1 MTLNYENYQA
11 KEENIPQSS
20 FQNTLPMNPKTGL
33 SEEANTANV
42 VISQTGLS
50 EDSAV
55 QQPKFDP
62 SMITS
67 SPQEIVIPVVTSLS
81 PIPQQHSDSYV
92 TVISRQTG
100 FNSSQV
106 PQIASVEGTTDEL
119 GKSTV
124 VKTDYQS
131 LVNTS
136 SDNIVGHHTVVNAS
150 SDNIVGHH
158 TVVNARSDN
167 IVGHHTVVNASSD
180 NIVEH
185 HAVVNAS
192 SDNIIQHHAVVNANG
207 DLVIV
212 RDAAISE
219 NSFAVSQQQQQHD
232 YADKVS

>member
-1 MTLNYENYQA
+1 MFHILLFREMTLNYENYQA

-20 FQNTLPMNPKTGL
+20 FQNTVPMNPKTGL
-33 SEEANTANV
+33 SEEASTANV

-55 QQPKFDP
+55 QQPQFNP

-92 TVISRQTG
+92 TVISRKTG

-136 SDNIVGHHTVVNAS
+136 SDNIIENQAVEIAN
-150 SDNIVGHH
+150 
-158 TVVNARSDN
+158 SDN

-185 HAVVNAS
+185 HAVVNAN